1 MSLARMVFV
10 SPWLDVMPTTT
21 VHRMNGADPPRTS
34 MSVPVCHTNQKAKAV
49 ADLSLYS
56 LRKDARQALLVPTRI
71 GRYRTYRGS
80 AQAPVEA
87 MRIVKQ
93 TNIVQATTYV
103 VAMAPAL
110 RSPIARNQVMTTL
123 APCASAA
130 RPVNLA

>member
-1 MSLARMVFV
+1 MSLARTVFV
-10 SPWLDVMPTTT
+10 SLWLAVMPTTT
-21 VHRMNGADPPRTS
+21 VHRMNGVGPPKTS

-56 LRKDARQALLVPTRI
+56 LRNDARQGLLVQARI

-80 AQAPVEA
+80 AQDPVEA

-103 VAMAPAL
+103 VATAPAS
-110 RSPIARNQVMTTL
+110 RSPIVSYQAMTIL
-123 APCASAA
+123 VFSASAA